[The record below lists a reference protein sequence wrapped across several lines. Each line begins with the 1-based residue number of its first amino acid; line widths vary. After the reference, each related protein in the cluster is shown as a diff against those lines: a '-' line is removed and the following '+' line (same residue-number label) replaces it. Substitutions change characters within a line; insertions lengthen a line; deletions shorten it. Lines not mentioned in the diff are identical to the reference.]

1 VSPST
6 SPTLIPARFLGAVP
20 SPVALF
26 TAADGRVAGLRLRD
40 GGEFTRIR
48 PAVYARTAEWSRLPP
63 WSRYLARVHAFA
75 LTHPGVVF
83 ALESAAVLQGLPL
96 FGESTHIHVFDPVR
110 GRARRFGD
118 VVVHTTRDAPVIV
131 SRDGL
136 LMMDAA
142 TTAVDLLRV
151 LPPAFGLAVADA
163 VISPKQLGVASADD
177 LHRIADSQSTTRG
190 NRRVATL
197 LELADGRSESPGESV
212 SRAVIHWSGFEP
224 PELQREFITDGI
236 TDRVD
241 FAWPRV
247 RAIGESDGYGKYRG
261 ESLDDTVARVVR
273 EKQRED
279 RLRRSCR
286 AFRRWDWGDAMAVV
300 PLQQRLVEMQIPR
313 VARPQAALLATL
325 ASNPRSLPRVAR

>member
-1 VSPST
+1 
-6 SPTLIPARFLGAVP
+6 
-20 SPVALF
+20 
-26 TAADGRVAGLRLRD
+26 
-40 GGEFTRIR
+40 
-48 PAVYARTAEWSRLPP
+48 
-63 WSRYLARVHAFA
+63 
-75 LTHPGVVF
+75 
-83 ALESAAVLQGLPL
+83 
-96 FGESTHIHVFDPVR
+96 
-110 GRARRFGD
+110 
-118 VVVHTTRDAPVIV
+118 
-131 SRDGL
+131 
-136 LMMDAA
+136 MMDAA